1 MTFFWG
7 KNTDDK
13 YEIDMNNLPKHI
25 AIIMDGNGR
34 WAKKRGL
41 VRTIGHRA
49 GVESVKKVIKAST
62 ELGIKYLTLYAFST
76 ENWKR
81 PADEINALMNL
92 LVEYLSK
99 EINELAMN
107 KIKINFIGDLSIL
120 PEKCKREIEHAHNV
134 TKNNNRLVLNI
145 ALNYG
150 GRDEILK
157 AVKKIYKKIEIGEL
171 KFSQITEETISDNLY
186 TKNQPDP
193 DLIIRTSGEKRLSNF
208 LLWQAA
214 YSELWFTDVL
224 WPDFDKKHLIEA
236 ILHYQKRNRRFGAI
250 L

>member
-1 MTFFWG
+1 MSFFG
-7 KNTDDK
+7 KKSINDES
-13 YEIDMNNLPKHI
+13 EIDINNLPKHI

-49 GVESVKKVIKAST
+49 GIESVKKVIKAST

-81 PADEINALMNL
+81 PVDEINALMNL

-107 KIKINFIGDLSIL
+107 NIKINFIGDLSVL
-120 PEKCKREIEHAHNV
+120 PEKCKREIEYAHNL
-134 TKNNNRLVLNI
+134 TKNNKRLVLNI

-157 AVKKIYKKIEIGEL
+157 AVKKICKKIEIGEL
-171 KFSQITEETISDNLY
+171 ELSQITEETISDNLY
-186 TKNQPDP
+186 TKDQPDP

-236 ILHYQKRNRRFGAI
+236 ILYYQKRNRRFGAI